1 MFWSNCLTVGD
12 FAGMFNKTMKMA
24 LAAITAKTAYNTWR
38 FVSMVS
44 HLS

>member
-1 MFWSNCLTVGD
+1 
-12 FAGMFNKTMKMA
+12 MA

-38 FVSMVS
+38 FVSMAL